1 MIYKILD
8 IFSGDYWSKIKQ
20 YGIQNNLN
28 LGEQMYDN
36 YQCKKFEDNDG
47 DGTIDTTI
55 DERDYYQ
62 GIVRLPQKP
71 IKSKHI
77 WNVDP
82 PADPSSPTQM
92 EIDYKNYYNNYNTTF
107 YANLENGIVLN
118 THGNIPLSAK

>member
-1 MIYKILD
+1 MKEII
-8 IFSGDYWSKIKQ
+8 
-20 YGIQNNLN
+20 
-28 LGEQMYDN
+28 
-36 YQCKKFEDNDG
+36 
-47 DGTIDTTI
+47 TIGNSPFTTK
-55 DERDYYQ
+55 
-62 GIVRLPQKP
+62 KP

-118 THGNIPLSAK
+118 THGNIPHCKSKVGKW